1 MCACVYVW
9 ETKHPCIFEFI
20 NIYSKDVR
28 LNRQFSIYMQS
39 ILSFQV
45 NIDFLLLLLFIST
58 WLVAVCKEWKSLSG
72 CESAVD
78 VMTFWAWN
86 GSWFFKDLSFLRK
99 KQNCSWNLTNHK
111 EWLMAQLFISKSFCW
126 SLQNFSCRKTIKNYR
141 HGRDPSVAS
150 DAQVRKQK
158 AEKFSITLQRFPYYK
173 LFALLHRIIDASSFI
188 SLASRTLRIWIVHN
202 ILMAMILPSSS
213 MYFLFEMIKLCFQ
226 PCLPSATSVNFKE
239 EDWEIGKSTMR

>member
-45 NIDFLLLLLFIST
+45 NIDFLLLLLLIST
-58 WLVAVCKEWKSLSG
+58 WLMAVCKEWKSLSG

-111 EWLMAQLFISKSFCW
+111 EWLMAQLFISKSFFW
-126 SLQNFSCRKTIKNYR
+126 SLQ
-141 HGRDPSVAS
+141 
-150 DAQVRKQK
+150 
-158 AEKFSITLQRFPYYK
+158 K
-173 LFALLHRIIDASSFI
+173 LFLPKNDQKLPTWERSFSSQRCPSEKTEGRKVFNYSSEI
-188 SLASRTLRIWIVHN
+188 SLL
-202 ILMAMILPSSS
+202 
-213 MYFLFEMIKLCFQ
+213 
-226 PCLPSATSVNFKE
+226 
-239 EDWEIGKSTMR
+239 